1 MINNMEGPFLPF
13 DPDEDKGAPQKPAK
27 PAGAMRLRDIPL
39 RTVFPNL
46 LTLLAICSG
55 LTSIKFAVET
65 RFELAIGA
73 IVIAAILDGLDGRV
87 ARLLRSA
94 TRFGAQMDSLA
105 DFVNFGVAPAMILYF
120 WALNDAG
127 HFGWICALV
136 YSIGAS
142 LRLARFNVMLE
153 TKGLPD
159 WQKNFFLGVP
169 APAAAL
175 IVLLPVY
182 LGHLGLGGIGQFAH
196 IIAFYALFV
205 GYLMVSNIPT
215 FSGKNFGKRIRSDL
229 VLPMMFT
236 VILSVALLISYTW
249 QALALVSIAYLLGL
263 PFGAVQWR
271 KLAAKPT
278 TDEAEKA

>member
-1 MINNMEGPFLPF
+1 MEGPFPPF
-13 DPDEDKGAPQKPAK
+13 DPLDDADTRDKLAK
-27 PAGAMRLRDIPL
+27 PAGAMRIRDIPL
-39 RTVFPNL
+39 RAVFPNL

-55 LTSIKFAVET
+55 LTSIKFAVEA

-120 WALNDAG
+120 WALDGAG

-153 TKGLPD
+153 LEDLPD

-175 IVLLPVY
+175 VVLLPVY
-182 LGHLGLGGIGQFAH
+182 LGNLGIGGVGQH
-196 IIAFYALFV
+196 SNIIAFYTLLV
-205 GYLMVSNIPT
+205 GYLMVSNVPT
-215 FSGKNFGKRIRSDL
+215 FSGKNFGQHIRSDL
-229 VLPMMFT
+229 VLPVMFA
-236 VILSVALLISYTW
+236 VVLSVALLISYTW
-249 QALALVSIAYLLGL
+249 QSLAFVSIVYLIGL
-263 PFGAVQWR
+263 PFGAHRWR
-271 KLAAKPT
+271 KLAARP
-278 TDEAEKA
+278 DQSEKDTKQ